1 MSIYL
6 ITGGC
11 GFIGSH
17 IAEELAADAAK
28 EITVFDDLSSGYMRN
43 ILHLGDRIRFI
54 KADVRDL
61 ESLRRAVDGVDYVFH
76 EAALVSVFD
85 SVDRPFD
92 NHSINLTG
100 TLNVLEAAAKGGVQR
115 VVIASSAAVYGNDPT
130 LPKVEA
136 MLPIPESPYGMA
148 KIAKEHYAA
157 VYSKLY
163 DLPVIC
169 LRNFNV
175 FGPRQDP
182 GSPYSGVISVFV
194 DRILAGRS
202 PTIYG
207 DGEQTRDFV
216 FVKDVVRANLLAMH
230 SDELQ
235 GGEVFNI
242 AGGHGCSLLELL
254 ATLNRV
260 AGTRIQPEFAP
271 ERPGDVRHSVA
282 DISRA
287 RTALGYE
294 ASHTLEEGL
303 RELLDAQTQG

>member
-1 MSIYL
+1 MGSYL

-17 IAEELAADAAK
+17 IAEELAGDPGN
-28 EITVFDDLSSGYMRN
+28 EILVYDDLSSGYLKN
-43 ILHLGDRIRFI
+43 IEHLGGRVRII
-54 KADVRDL
+54 QADVRDL
-61 ESLRRAVDGVDYVFH
+61 EALERALKGVDYVFH
-76 EAALVSVFD
+76 GAALVSVFD

-100 TLNVLEAAAKGGVQR
+100 TLNVLEAAAKADVQR
-115 VVIASSAAVYGNDPT
+115 VVMASSAAAYGNDPA
-130 LPKVEA
+130 LPKVET
-136 MLPIPESPYGMA
+136 MLPVPESPYGLA

-163 DLPVIC
+163 DLPVVC

-182 GSPYSGVISVFV
+182 GSPYSGAISVFV
-194 DRILAGRS
+194 DRVLKGVA
-202 PTIYG
+202 PTIFG

-216 FVKDVVRANLLAMH
+216 FVKDVVKANLLAMH
-230 SDELQ
+230 SADLV

-242 AGGHGCSLLELL
+242 AGGRGCSLLELL
-254 ATLNRV
+254 ETLNGV
-260 AGTRIQPEFAP
+260 AGTRIRPEFAP

-282 DISRA
+282 DITRA
-287 RTALGYE
+287 RTVLGYE
-294 ASHTLEEGL
+294 PSHTLGEGL
-303 RELLDAQTQG
+303 RKLLNG